1 MNHASEG
8 HMALGR
14 ITGVFPTRNAAE
26 TVFDALRD
34 RGYDKDD
41 IDILMTKETR
51 DRDYGQTDTEDRS
64 ELGDKAMEGAGVGSA
79 IGGTIGAVVGAIAAI
94 GTSLIVPG
102 LGLVV
107 AGPVA
112 AALAGA
118 GAGGLTGGLLG
129 ALIGSGIP
137 EDEAKDYEEQLKQGG
152 TAIAVTPRSSEDAHF
167 IRDLFERHASEGSV
181 FDSHLRANDVDY
193 DSNHTMG
200 AHPRSTGGSFRT
212 RRMGDHGMQTGQHQQ
227 GSMGGQ
233 NEQNTDWGSTGA
245 GTSSMGAGTMGGHG
259 GSSSHI
265 PGVTGETYQGS
276 GQAGS
281 GLTGGTPAGTDRD
294 DRTMRVE

>member
-1 MNHASEG
+1 
-8 HMALGR
+8 MALGR
-14 ITGVFPTRNAAE
+14 ITGVFPNRDAAE
-26 TVFDALRD
+26 QVFDAIRD
-34 RGYDKDD
+34 RGYDKGD
-41 IDILMTKETR
+41 IDILMSQETR
-51 DRDYGQTDTEDRS
+51 DRDYGQTDASDRS

-152 TAIAVTPRSSEDAHF
+152 TAIAVTPRSSEDARF
-167 IRDLFERHASEGSV
+167 IRDLFERHATNGSV
-181 FDSHLRANDVDY
+181 FDSHLRANDPDY
-193 DSNHTMG
+193 DSSHTEG
-200 AHPRSTGGSFRT
+200 YHPRQQGGSFRT
-212 RRMGDHGMQTGQHQQ
+212 RRMGDHGWQSGQQQHGGSGMQ
-227 GSMGGQ
+227 
-233 NEQNTDWGSTGA
+233 EQNTDWGSTGA
-245 GTSSMGAGTMGGHG
+245 GTSSMGSGMGTGSLGGHG
-259 GSSSHI
+259 GSTSHV

-276 GQAGS
+276 GQSGS
-281 GLTGGTPAGTDRD
+281 GLTGGTPPGTDRN
-294 DRTMRVE
+294 DRTIRVE